1 MLQSLK
7 LSNLILRLC
16 LAAVFL
22 WFGIDKFIHPNYWI
36 DVWLPQSV
44 VAISESIGLGSKE
57 FMYLNGII
65 EVLIGVSLI
74 STLLMRVFAPIG
86 ILILIGVMVFHGFN
100 EILIRDLGLIG
111 GLAALIFWPDRRFY

>member
-36 DVWLPQSV
+36 DAWLPQSV

>member
-7 LSNLILRLC
+7 LSHLLLRFG

-36 DVWLPQSV
+36 DAWLPQSV
-44 VAISESIGLGSKE
+44 ASIIEGLGLGAEE

-65 EVLIGVSLI
+65 EVLIGTSLVSG
-74 STLLMRVFAPIG
+74 LLMRLFASFGIG
-86 ILILIGVMVFHGFN
+86 IMVLAMIFHGFN
-100 EILIRDLGLIG
+100 EILVRDLGLIG
-111 GLAALIFWPDRRFY
+111 GLLAIIFWPDRRQY

>member
-36 DVWLPQSV
+36 DAWLPQSV

-74 STLLMRVFAPIG
+74 STLLIRVFASIG

>member
-1 MLQSLK
+1 
-7 LSNLILRLC
+7 
-16 LAAVFL
+16 
-22 WFGIDKFIHPNYWI
+22 
-36 DVWLPQSV
+36 
-44 VAISESIGLGSKE
+44 
-57 FMYLNGII
+57 MYLNGII

-100 EILIRDLGLIG
+100 EILIRYLGLIG